1 MTALPIRLKLTRSL
15 ALCLLL
21 CLSAATALSA
31 AGCGATRTYEPDTTI
46 VARVGH
52 QTALERLRAV
62 IGSATNPAVHKVDVT
77 EELMA
82 FEWMRGGYTSEIRFA
97 RIDSLDITSGSH
109 TVTIRMRHLSEPYRF
124 SFTREDDAHAFVD
137 LLASFHYESQGPA
150 ARPLPVTR
158 ENERL

>member
-1 MTALPIRLKLTRSL
+1 MTARSARLNRNRCL
-15 ALCLLL
+15 ALCLLI

-31 AGCGATRTYEPDTTI
+31 CGATRTYEPDTTI

-52 QTALERLRAV
+52 QAALDRLRAV
-62 IGSATNPAVHKVDVT
+62 IGSATNPAVHKVEVT
-77 EELMA
+77 GDLMA

-150 ARPLPVTR
+150 ARTIPVTR

>member
-1 MTALPIRLKLTRSL
+1 MKALSARLNLTRSL
-15 ALCLLL
+15 PLCLCL
-21 CLSAATALSA
+21 CAAIALSA
-31 AGCGATRTYEPDTTI
+31 AACGATRTYEPDTTI

-52 QTALERLRAV
+52 QAALDRLRAV
-62 IGSATNPAVHKVDVT
+62 IGSATHPAVHKVDVT
-77 EELMA
+77 GEFMA

-109 TVTIRMRHLSEPYRF
+109 TVTIRMRHISQPYRF
-124 SFTREDDAHAFVD
+124 SFTREDDAQAFVD

-150 ARPLPVTR
+150 ARTIPVTR